1 VRRRIQAALAS
12 RAAKVFL
19 FVLCLVPLA
28 LLALR
33 LVRHQATA
41 NPIEFVEHWF
51 GDWTMRFLLLTLA
64 VTPARK
70 LLHLPLLIRYRRML
84 GLFAFF
90 YVCLHFLA
98 WLVLDH
104 FFAWHEMWAD
114 VLKRRYITVGFAG
127 FVLLVPRAIT
137 STKGWIR
144 RLGKRW
150 QRLHRLVYATA
161 VLGVIH
167 YWWLVKSDH
176 TKPLQY
182 ALILA
187 ALFAG
192 RLLAIRLERRRGE
205 RSASRPLPEPL
216 TAESAISGEAASR

>member
-1 VRRRIQAALAS
+1 MAVFFACLAPIGVLGWKALHGG
-12 RAAKVFL
+12 L
-19 FVLCLVPLA
+19 
-28 LLALR
+28 
-33 LVRHQATA
+33 TA

-70 LLHLPLLIRYRRML
+70 LLHLPLLIRYRRLL

-98 WLVLDH
+98 WVVLDH

-114 VLKRRYITVGFAG
+114 VLKRRFITVGFAG
-127 FVLLVPRAIT
+127 FVLLVPLAIT
-137 STKGWIR
+137 STKAWIR

-182 ALILA
+182 AVILA
-187 ALFAG
+187 ALFAA
-192 RLLAIRLERRRGE
+192 RAVASVLEKHRRPT
-205 RSASRPLPEPL
+205 ASPRPRAEVL
-216 TAESAISGEAASR
+216 TAESALSGEATSR